1 MIIVNV
7 KFPYSMLVYHGS
19 DIAVK
24 TPKILT
30 ANRFLDFG
38 EGFYTTS
45 SYEQADRWA
54 QIVKQNRNSKH
65 QIISFFDFNNEKAI
79 KDLQIIQFDEPS
91 LEWLRFVSACRR
103 GIEIKNKYDIVM
115 GPVANDN
122 VYASIRLYETGV
134 LSEEETI
141 IRLKIEK
148 IYNQILFHTDKSLNY
163 LAYTEHKN
171 ISASCDEDL
180 QAGSDE

>member
-1 MIIVNV
+1 
-7 KFPYSMLVYHGS
+7 MLLYHGS
-19 DIAVK
+19 DIVVK

-54 QIVKQNRNSKH
+54 QIINRNRNSKH
-65 QIISFFDFNNEKAI
+65 QIISFYNFDIEKAV

-91 LEWLRFVSACRR
+91 SEWLRFVSACRR
-103 GIEIKNKYDIVM
+103 GEEINSNYDIVM

-122 VYASIRLYETGV
+122 VYSSVRLFETGV

-148 IYNQILFHTDKSLNY
+148 IYNQILFHTDKSLEY
-163 LAYTEHKN
+163 IEYIKHKN
-171 ISASCDEDL
+171 T
-180 QAGSDE
+180 GVNSDE

>member
-1 MIIVNV
+1 
-7 KFPYSMLVYHGS
+7 MLIYHGS

-24 TPKILT
+24 NPKILS

-38 EGFYTTS
+38 EGLYTTS

-54 QIVKQNRNSKH
+54 QVISKNRNSK
-65 QIISFFDFNNEKAI
+65 QKIISSYDFDIDKAK

-91 LEWLRFVSACRR
+91 SEWLRFISACRR
-103 GIEIKNKYDIVM
+103 GKEAGNKYDIVM

-122 VYASIRLYETGV
+122 VYASIKLFETGV

-148 IYNQILFHTDKSLNY
+148 IYNQILFHTEKSLSYCVYIRHEN
-163 LAYTEHKN
+163 AN
-171 ISASCDEDL
+171 
-180 QAGSDE
+180 AGSDE